1 MRTNVK
7 ISASRRGR
15 RRRAGFTL
23 VEMLIVLA
31 LIVLIGGL
39 AIGGLG
45 GFFEDARVDT
55 AQQWVKGT
63 GKDYVELYNIK
74 NDDYPA
80 SLQDLL
86 QAKDGKRPIV
96 QNASELN
103 DPWDKP
109 YQYKFPGEKNPG
121 SFDLWTVTPQNVI
134 VGNWD

>member
-1 MRTNVK
+1 M
-7 ISASRRGR
+7 
-15 RRRAGFTL
+15 